1 MSEKKNKQFYVYTKA
16 FSPSWNWDLKTR
28 EPFFFFFFKLQKKF
42 FLFKRKK
49 HTHKIVR
56 TKFEH
61 KNTPQITL
69 KSHNNF
75 LGRVGQKTPF

>member
-16 FSPSWNWDLKTR
+16 FSPSWNLDLKIRDT
-28 EPFFFFFFKLQKKF
+28 FFFFNYKKNSSSSRE
-42 FLFKRKK
+42 KN
-49 HTHKIVR
+49 THKIVR
-56 TKFEH
+56 MKFEH